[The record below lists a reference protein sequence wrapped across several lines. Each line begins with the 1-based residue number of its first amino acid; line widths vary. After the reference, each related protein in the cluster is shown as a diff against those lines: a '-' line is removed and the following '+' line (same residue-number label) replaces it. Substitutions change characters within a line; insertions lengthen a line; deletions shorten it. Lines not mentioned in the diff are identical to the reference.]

1 MKSQF
6 SVTFYLV
13 VQHKNESNTY
23 RLLQARSSKC
33 YTHSSQMLSL
43 SNSKKGQLLF
53 LYNDIHTNL
62 NVMLNNCLMF
72 YRTLIGFTEIQIFSS
87 FCIKSECAIT
97 AELWRATAKIVTQ
110 LKINIPQHYSV
121 HFLRIKLSC
130 I

>member
-53 LYNDIHTNL
+53 LYND
-62 NVMLNNCLMF
+62 VMLNNCLMF

-97 AELWRATAKIVTQ
+97 AELWRAAAKIVTQ
-110 LKINIPQHYSV
+110 LKINIPQRYSV

-130 I
+130 IWSKI